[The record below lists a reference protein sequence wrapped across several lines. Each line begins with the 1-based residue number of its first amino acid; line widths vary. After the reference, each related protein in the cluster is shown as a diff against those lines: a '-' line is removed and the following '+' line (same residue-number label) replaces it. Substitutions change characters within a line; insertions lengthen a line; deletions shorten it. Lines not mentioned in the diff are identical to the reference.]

1 MIRKANVSD
10 SEAIQK
16 ICRDGLGYECSS
28 DLVKSKIERLD
39 WGREAVF
46 VAEIGGMVAGFVHVE
61 KYNVLYFEEMAN
73 ILGLAVA
80 REYRKQGLG
89 RLLMEAAE
97 AWAEERGIHAVRL
110 NSGMSRKGAHE
121 FYRAVGYGEEKEQLR
136 FMKRI

>member
-1 MIRKANVSD
+1 MIRKADVSD
-10 SEAIQK
+10 NVAIQK
-16 ICRDGLGYECSS
+16 ICRDSLGYECSP

-39 WGREAVF
+39 WSREAVLA
-46 VAEIGGMVAGFVHVE
+46 AEIDGVVAGFVHVE

-80 REYRKQGLG
+80 QEYRKRGLG
-89 RLLMEAAE
+89 RLLMEE
-97 AWAEERGIHAVRL
+97 AEEWAKENGIHAVRL

-121 FYRAVGYGEEKEQLR
+121 FYRAVGYDEEKEQLR